1 MKIEKIKEMLDA
13 CYMAKRIRDMLP
25 KLPDGV
31 APSYIRFMD
40 TIQQLEI
47 QYGKVKVS
55 DISEVMNLPRPGVTR
70 TLKEMEA
77 KGYLRKI
84 PSDEDGRITY
94 VTLTDMGEKLSE
106 KYNKQYFSELS
117 KHLDDISEQEADCM
131 IYTIKKIYKIMLERT
146 NHFE

>member
-94 VTLTDMGEKLSE
+94 IALTDAGEKLSE

-117 KHLDDISEQEADCM
+117 KHLDDISEQEADYM
-131 IYTIKKIYKIMLERT
+131 ICTIKKIYKIMLERT

>member
-94 VTLTDMGEKLSE
+94 VALTDMGEKLSE
-106 KYNKQYFSELS
+106 KYNKQYFSGLS

>member
-31 APSYIRFMD
+31 VPSYIRFMD

-131 IYTIKKIYKIMLERT
+131 ICTIKKIYKIMLERT